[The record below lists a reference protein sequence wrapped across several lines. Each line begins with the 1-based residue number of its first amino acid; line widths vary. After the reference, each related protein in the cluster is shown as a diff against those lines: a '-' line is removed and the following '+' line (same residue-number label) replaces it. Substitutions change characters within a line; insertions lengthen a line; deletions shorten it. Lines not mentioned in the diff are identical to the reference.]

1 MGNATNVDEQ
11 GGRAARSPALQR
23 LREYARLMRIDRPI
37 GIWLL
42 LWPVLWALWV
52 AAAGHPDERL
62 FVIFVTGTFV
72 MRSAGCVMNDFADRE
87 FDPHVRRTADRPLAK
102 QSVSTAEALGLF
114 AVLALVALALIIPL
128 NRPTQVLALI
138 GGVLAVTYP
147 FLKRFFSLPQAYLG
161 AAFGWSVPMVFAA
174 QTGSVPPQ
182 AWVMFLSVVLWTT
195 AYDTIYAMVD
205 REDDLVI
212 GIRSSAILFGRADR
226 AIIAI
231 AAGGRARRARAR
243 RAHVRPRALVLVR
256 ARGRGSDRGSPAVA
270 DPRPRPRPLL
280 PRLPRQQPVRARGL
294 RRHPARLPLR
304 ALTVGRGVRRRFR
317 RRCCA
322 VAAAR
327 NAARR
332 SPRPRTA
339 ATRPGFPA
347 GR

>member
-1 MGNATNVDEQ
+1 MGKATDVE
-11 GGRAARSPALQR
+11 GKSGRTARSPALLR

-52 AAAGHPDERL
+52 AASGHPDEQL

-72 MRSAGCVMNDFADRE
+72 MRSAGCVINDFADRE

-114 AVLALVALALIIPL
+114 AVLGLIALALVIPL

-161 AAFGWSVPMVFAA
+161 AAFGWSVPMAFAA

-205 REDDLVI
+205 REDDLLI

-226 AIIAI
+226 AIIAVLQ
-231 AAGGRARRARAR
+231 AGALGGLSVVGLMCGLGRWYWYGLLVATALAVHQQWLIRARDPDRCFRAFLGNNLFGLAVFAGILLDYLFAR
-243 RAHVRPRALVLVR
+243 
-256 ARGRGSDRGSPAVA
+256 
-270 DPRPRPRPLL
+270 
-280 PRLPRQQPVRARGL
+280 
-294 RRHPARLPLR
+294 
-304 ALTVGRGVRRRFR
+304 
-317 RRCCA
+317 
-322 VAAAR
+322 
-327 NAARR
+327 
-332 SPRPRTA
+332 
-339 ATRPGFPA
+339 
-347 GR
+347 